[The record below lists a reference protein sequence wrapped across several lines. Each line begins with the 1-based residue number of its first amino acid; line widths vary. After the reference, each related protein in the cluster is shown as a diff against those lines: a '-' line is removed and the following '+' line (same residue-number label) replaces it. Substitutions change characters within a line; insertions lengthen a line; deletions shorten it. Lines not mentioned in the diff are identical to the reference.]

1 MKTDKES
8 NTTKASMD
16 DDTMLSPVIKVNHF
30 EITCEIDQDSN
41 DYNIYK
47 EDENGE
53 NFEYLGSIKN
63 LDEWK
68 LFVEAIKLLNI
79 HR

>member
-1 MKTDKES
+1 MKKIENKE
-8 NTTKASMD
+8 NSMD
-16 DDTMLSPVIKVNHF
+16 DHTMLSPVVKVNHF

-47 EDENGE
+47 EDENGD

-63 LDEWK
+63 LNEWK
-68 LFVEAIKLLNI
+68 IFAEAIKLLNI